1 MRECWREKPSER
13 PSFPFIRKQLERMML
28 SRSPYLELTDVSY
41 THVAYSE
48 TDSDEDTI
56 QENTAL

>member
-1 MRECWREKPSER
+1 
-13 PSFPFIRKQLERMML
+13 ML